1 MSNIIPLSYIGIT
14 LVIVCIVLVILLSVL
29 FTLFK
34 ANDNLLGKLD
44 MATTMLLR
52 LIMLVGILCVMGFV
66 IILMLEVYKDFN
78 GLLITN

>member
-1 MSNIIPLSYIGIT
+1 MSNIVPLSYIGIT
-14 LVIVCIVLVILLSVL
+14 LVIVCIVLAIILSVL

-44 MATTMLLR
+44 MATIMLLR

>member
-1 MSNIIPLSYIGIT
+1 MNNIIPLSYIGIT
-14 LVIVCIVLVILLSVL
+14 LVVVCIILAILLSVL

-52 LIMLVGILCVMGFV
+52 LIMLVGILCIMGFA

>member
-14 LVIVCIVLVILLSVL
+14 LVIVCIVLAILLSVL

>member
-14 LVIVCIVLVILLSVL
+14 LVIVCIVLTILLSVL

-34 ANDNLLGKLD
+34 ANDNLLRKLD
-44 MATTMLLR
+44 IATTMLLR

>member
-14 LVIVCIVLVILLSVL
+14 LVIVCIVLAILLSVL

-52 LIMLVGILCVMGFV
+52 LIMLVGILCVMGFA
-66 IILMLEVYKDFN
+66 IILILEVYKDFN

>member
-44 MATTMLLR
+44 IATTMLLR

>member
-1 MSNIIPLSYIGIT
+1 MNNIVPLSYIGIT

-52 LIMLVGILCVMGFV
+52 LIMLVGILCVMGFA

>member
-1 MSNIIPLSYIGIT
+1 MNNIVPLSYIGIT

>member
-1 MSNIIPLSYIGIT
+1 MNNIVPLSYIGII
-14 LVIVCIVLVILLSVL
+14 LVIVCIVLAILLSVL